1 MFLKISKIQGTEMA
15 KLSTFCQFLLGK
27 KLHHEFSRAILN
39 IVQLHC
45 LNKLGEI
52 VMDREAWRAAI
63 HGVRPDLLTEQQQQ

>member
-27 KLHHEFSRAILN
+27 KLHHEFSRVILN

-45 LNKLGEI
+45 LSKLRET
-52 VMDREAWRAAI
+52 VMDREAWHAAI